1 MRIRRLI
8 RDGTAIASVVGTI
21 MSLMV
26 FLAFL
31 SMFTTQYVPVWMADN
46 EATHT
51 DTVLSELGTMRQ
63 NMDILILSNNRET
76 SMYSTLTLGAKG
88 VPVFAAP
95 TLGIFTFAPLE
106 SAFTTD
112 KDMASASV
120 VKIDYFDV
128 GLNAPNT
135 VSGAGRVELYSP
147 NRYYVQQW
155 SSFDD
160 GGIILAQTD
169 GEWMRTG
176 PSIRLEKRDTNPGSA
191 LNISFKVL
199 TLVGKKT
206 TITGAQTIGVKT
218 QLMND
223 ITPDQQMYGNATRTI
238 NMTVYTLHKP
248 CWREW
253 FNRTLAD
260 SGLISGTDYTLDYSA
275 SYKIKVAFKNV
286 VYLSVVEAILKMDVG
301 EEV

>member
-1 MRIRRLI
+1 MRIKRLRRNES
-8 RDGTAIASVVGTI
+8 AIASVVGTI

-26 FLAFL
+26 FMAFL
-31 SMFTTQYVPVWMADN
+31 SLFTTQYVPVWMAEN
-46 EATHT
+46 EAQHT
-51 DTVLSELGTMRQ
+51 DTVLSELGTLRQ

-76 SMYSTLTLGAKG
+76 STYSTLTLGSKG

-95 TLGIFTFAPLE
+95 TLGIFTFSPLE
-106 SAFTTD
+106 TAFTTD
-112 KDMASASV
+112 VDMASAAV
-120 VKIDYFDV
+120 MQVEYYDT
-128 GLNAPNT
+128 GLDAQNT
-135 VSGAGRVELYSP
+135 VTGAGRVELYSP

-199 TLVGKKT
+199 SLVGKKT
-206 TITGAQTIGVKT
+206 TMTGAQTIGIKA

-223 ITPDQQMYGNATRTI
+223 VTPDQQMYGNTTRDV
-238 NMTVYTLHKP
+238 NMTVYTLHKQS
-248 CWREW
+248 WREW
-253 FNRTLAD
+253 FNRTLAE
-260 SGLISGTDYTLDYSA
+260 SGLILGTDYILDNTA
-275 SYKIKVAFKNV
+275 SYKIKVTFKNV
-286 VYLSVVEAILKMDVG
+286 VYMSVVEAILKVNVG